1 MGTFISNP
9 MYESSATI
17 NIKLYVTV
25 GFIYYKV
32 LYNMEPNQRKALF
45 AQIEEQKRVKAAQ
58 LAATRKLKEWETKES
73 D

>member
-1 MGTFISNP
+1 M
-9 MYESSATI
+9 
-17 NIKLYVTV
+17 TV
-25 GFIYYKV
+25 GFIYYEV

-58 LAATRKLKEWETKES
+58 LAATRKLKEWKTKES